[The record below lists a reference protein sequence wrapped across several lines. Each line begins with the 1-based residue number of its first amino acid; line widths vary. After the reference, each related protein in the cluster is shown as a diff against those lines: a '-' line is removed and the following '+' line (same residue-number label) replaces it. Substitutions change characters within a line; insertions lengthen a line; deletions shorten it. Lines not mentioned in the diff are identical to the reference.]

1 MEKDKLILKYVEKDQ
16 EKTYE
21 LMKEGASGSTK
32 LFLIGIALLIC
43 GAVGLYLAINR
54 MIQLHEQ
61 GFFAEDAYA
70 RGLYHYP
77 EETKDDLMLS
87 GVITIGISA
96 ALFAFGIY
104 NIVCGVMT
112 EAKKAKS

>member
-1 MEKDKLILKYVEKDQ
+1 
-16 EKTYE
+16 
-21 LMKEGASGSTK
+21 MKKWIERIKNLSGSTK

-43 GAVGLYLAINR
+43 GAAGLYLAINQ

-61 GFFAEDAYA
+61 GFFTEDAYA

-87 GVITIGISA
+87 GVIAIGINA
-96 ALFAFGIY
+96 ALVVFGIY

>member
-1 MEKDKLILKYVEKDQ
+1 
-16 EKTYE
+16 
-21 LMKEGASGSTK
+21 
-32 LFLIGIALLIC
+32 
-43 GAVGLYLAINR
+43 

-61 GFFAEDAYA
+61 GFFTEDAYA

-87 GVITIGISA
+87 GVIAIGINA
-96 ALFAFGIY
+96 ALVVFGIY